1 MKKARRDHDDI
12 GMSFLDTLSAGFGAI
27 IMLVLLTRIVT
38 PAVLEQSS
46 QQLKGSVRAMQERVY
61 AMRGEDRVL
70 SQQLTARQQA
80 IRENERLLA
89 AYEAELARLKSDVPD
104 ATLPDPGGNL
114 NDKYAVAKQTLT
126 EEMERLLANRRIRG
140 NAIGGIPVDSEYII
154 FVIDTSGSMFE
165 GAWPLVIRKV
175 DEALSI
181 YPAVKGIQVMND
193 EGGYMFPQF
202 RDTWIPDNPARRKA
216 IIERMRNW
224 NPFSDSSPVEGIEKA
239 ITTFYAPDR
248 KISIYVFG
256 DDFAGEGSSIRRVLA
271 TVDSL
276 NARGADGKRRVRIHA
291 VGFPQNFQNFGGSAS
306 AYRFAALMRELAQ
319 RNDGTFIALP
329 STQ

>member
-1 MKKARRDHDDI
+1 MKQSRREADDI

-27 IMLVLLTRIVT
+27 ILMVMLTRVVT
-38 PAVLEQSS
+38 PAVMEVSS
-46 QQLKGSVRAMQERVY
+46 RQLHGSVRAMQERVY
-61 AMRGEDRVL
+61 EMRGEDRVL
-70 SQQLTARQQA
+70 SAQLTARKRA
-80 IRENERLLA
+80 IEQNEQLLA
-89 AYEAELARLKSDVPD
+89 RYEAELARLKANVPD
-104 ATLPDPGGNL
+104 ATVPDPGGNV

-126 EEMERLLANRRIRG
+126 EEMERLLANRKIRG
-140 NAIGGIPVDSEYII
+140 NAIGGIPVDSEYVI

-165 GAWPLVIRKV
+165 GAWPLVIKKL

-181 YPAVKGIQVMND
+181 YPALKGIQVLND

-202 RDTWIPDNPARRKA
+202 RDTWIPDNPSRRKA
-216 IIERMRNW
+216 IVERMRTW

-239 ITTFYAPDR
+239 ITAFYAPDK

-256 DDFAGEGSSIRRVLA
+256 DDFAGEGNSIRRVLD
-271 TVDSL
+271 TVDKL
-276 NARGADGKRRVRIHA
+276 NRRGADGRRRVRIHA
-291 VGFPQNFQNFGGSAS
+291 VGFPQNFQNFGSSAS

-329 STQ
+329 STN